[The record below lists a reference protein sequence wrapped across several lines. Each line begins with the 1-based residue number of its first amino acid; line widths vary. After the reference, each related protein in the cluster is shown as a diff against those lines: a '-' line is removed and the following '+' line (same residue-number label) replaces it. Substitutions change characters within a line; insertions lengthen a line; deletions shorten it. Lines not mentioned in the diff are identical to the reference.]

1 MDSGWCLSEMTKN
14 IEVSVDLIVKLFC
27 VSREEALRLM
37 LTTPALELKAELL
50 GALNAS
56 ELEALDRKRR
66 TGTQRRGGGK
76 VCAVLIGAFWLA
88 VTSFSVLG
96 QSTNSNGIVGAAMA
110 SNVTHEVEI
119 AAMMTN
125 VRNVVKLN
133 RIAKARFAEGIRI
146 EGKIKSIDDVT
157 HSITV
162 QTTTKPS
169 LEVFAYI
176 GRPYRNGM
184 EELKI
189 GEMLV
194 LEGEI
199 SAVNSFGENTL
210 VLMNARP
217 VINR

>member
-1 MDSGWCLSEMTKN
+1 MTKN
-14 IEVSVDLIVKLFC
+14 IEVSVDLIVKFFC

-37 LTTPALELKAELL
+37 LTTPELELKAELL

-56 ELEALDRKRR
+56 ELEALDCKRR
-66 TGTQRRGGGK
+66 NGTQRRGGRK
-76 VCAVLIGAFWLA
+76 SCAVLIGAFWLA

-125 VRNVVKLN
+125 VCNVVKLN
-133 RIAKARFAEGIRI
+133 RIAKEHFAEGVRI
-146 EGKIKSIDDVT
+146 GGKIKSIDDVT

-162 QTTTKPS
+162 QTVTKPS

-176 GRPYRNGM
+176 GRPYRNDM

-194 LEGEI
+194 LEGKI

-210 VLMNARP
+210 VLEDGRP
-217 VINR
+217 EVKK